1 MTTLIA
7 IGAGIAVFTGIGA
20 GIGIGIATSKAVES
34 IARKQNQQNTAAW
47 CRTGRSNC
55 NLRLCYCIADYPV
68 LRLIKGECGNVN
80 AELEYY
86 LDFC

>member
-7 IGAGIAVFTGIGA
+7 IGAGIAVLTGIGA
-20 GIGIGIATSKAVES
+20 GIGIGIATSKTARS
-34 IARKQNQQNTAAW
+34 RKQNQQNTAAW
-47 CRTGRSNC
+47 CCTGRSNC
-55 NLRLCYCIADYPV
+55 NLRLCYRIADYPV